1 MDRRLCALLDAIQK
15 THVEILGGNLVGLYL
30 HGSLALG
37 GFNPRRSDVDYIAVV
52 QAPPARE
59 TRLRLLEAVYRL
71 NRQAPPKGL
80 EMSVVLRRYCRDF
93 VYPTP
98 FELHFSNMHRDAYAR
113 DPHGFADAMR
123 GTDPDLA
130 AHFTVILHRGVALY
144 GPPVSAV
151 FGDVPWADYLDSICA
166 DVADAETNVS
176 ADPVY
181 VLLNLCRVLAAVREK
196 RVLSKA
202 EGGAWGLSHLEP
214 QYAPLLRGALEAC
227 QTDGVFEPDGK
238 LAAAFCRRVLGEIRT
253 ERKEN
258 TI

>member
-1 MDRRLCALLDAIQK
+1 
-15 THVEILGGNLVGLYL
+15 
-30 HGSLALG
+30 
-37 GFNPRRSDVDYIAVV
+37 
-52 QAPPARE
+52 
-59 TRLRLLEAVYRL
+59 
-71 NRQAPPKGL
+71 
-80 EMSVVLRRYCRDF
+80 
-93 VYPTP
+93 
-98 FELHFSNMHRDAYAR
+98 MHRDAYAR

-123 GTDPDLA
+123 GTDPALA

-227 QTDGVFEPDGK
+227 RTDGVFEPDGK

>member
-1 MDRRLCALLDAIQK
+1 M
-15 THVEILGGNLVGLYL
+15 
-30 HGSLALG
+30 
-37 GFNPRRSDVDYIAVV
+37 
-52 QAPPARE
+52 
-59 TRLRLLEAVYRL
+59 
-71 NRQAPPKGL
+71 
-80 EMSVVLRRYCRDF
+80 
-93 VYPTP
+93 
-98 FELHFSNMHRDAYAR
+98 
-113 DPHGFADAMR
+113 
-123 GTDPDLA
+123 
-130 AHFTVILHRGVALY
+130 
-144 GPPVSAV
+144 
-151 FGDVPWADYLDSICA
+151 DYLDSICA